1 MSVGRSVGRSTSNCS
16 SAHNTIQPTVP
27 VCFVCFCRHNKPWE
41 LRKASKKSTTPGR
54 ATPDAKGEQAVS
66 IAQSVIDDIITQASN
81 VPAAAT
87 TTTSTT
93 SSTTAQDDEQPASAD
108 IVAASSSGAAEVT
121 TTTSTATSTTTPT
134 PTPSHFD
141 AVPETQDE

>member
-1 MSVGRSVGRSTSNCS
+1 MSVGQSTSNCS

-87 TTTSTT
+87 TTSTT